1 MKVLFRA
8 KTIKQDFK
16 EETESLRCISGVWY
30 AIGDILEDKYIS
42 IPESEN
48 VYFPDKPKVLLVLKA
63 IEIDPSTKAINIEGM
78 LDSKNKPIFA
88 SLNKNGGKGGDILLF
103 DDGRDIRELVCMYCC
118 YTMDLVPIR
127 IIKDSYKFNGCT
139 LNENVKVIGIQ
150 K

>member
-16 EETESLRCISGVWY
+16 EETESLKCISGVWY

-48 VYFPDKPKVLLVLKA
+48 VYFPDEPKVLLVLKA
-63 IEIDPSTKAINIEGM
+63 IEIDPTTLAIKMPERDFFMSLDIET
-78 LDSKNKPIFA
+78 
-88 SLNKNGGKGGDILLF
+88 GKGGDLLKDNEVLAWNGEMMNCSVIQFSNEGKREDYIIDLDNNDF
-103 DDGRDIRELVCMYCC
+103 DRLE
-118 YTMDLVPIR
+118 
-127 IIKDSYKFNGCT
+127 
-139 LNENVKVIGIQ
+139 VIGIQ